1 MRLVL
6 SAMCSLCLLSACD
19 GGGGASTPAVPNRA
33 PVLTDP
39 GSLVVLEGATSV
51 ASLSATDA
59 DGDALTFSITSGD
72 DQTLFTMTSAGVL
85 SFTAAP
91 DFEAPD
97 DSDTDNA
104 YLLTVQVSD
113 GALSDSQS
121 LTVTV
126 TDAFEGRVVDA
137 PIAGAAVFIDLN
149 GNNEPDVDEPS
160 GITDANGYFKFGLFT
175 PVAGIVPKII
185 SKGGTDTKTGK
196 ALPNL
201 ALVSDVPA
209 DLAQAA
215 NVTPL
220 TTVLSSVDTPEAKAQ
235 VLAALGIS
243 GTPEELLTTDGWAAA
258 EAGDEDAK
266 AAQRVNQQVGLLLQ
280 TATTLTDD
288 GDADTDVSVA
298 LAQSV
303 AKQVSTMA
311 QSEGSVDL
319 TAPASIQSVLTQAAA
334 EATPNVVIETS
345 AIAAVAT
352 SVANVNTVVADPAL
366 DPVSD
371 TAQEIAG
378 SAQENLQTSVAQV
391 VSGEVDAS
399 EFLEDTS
406 STELFVNVVVAVD
419 APDNDNDGIPDSL
432 DSDDDNDGVRDSAD
446 AFPKDSTESIDTDA
460 DGTGNNAD
468 TDDDNDGVADTADAF
483 PLDKAETL
491 DTDSDGTGN
500 NADTDDDGDGVID
513 TADSL
518 PLDKAETL
526 DTDADGIG
534 NNTDTDDDGDG
545 VIDTADAFPLDKAE
559 TLDTDSDGTGN
570 NADTDDDGDGILDAD
585 DRYPLVVGSNLNPV
599 FEIAS
604 SCSSIPENTV
614 AVCTIA
620 ATDADGDSLVFSL
633 SSGVDL
639 ADFQLTSGDLAF
651 VIAPDFESPED
662 TDADNTYV
670 VVVRVSD
677 GFATVEHELTVTV
690 TDVEEAV
697 AGLLVPGAMTLLETQ
712 E

>member
-1 MRLVL
+1 MKLNAVTLLYRSAAFISVL
-6 SAMCSLCLLSACD
+6 CIVSCG
-19 GGGGASTPAVPNRA
+19 GGGGASAPAVPNRA
-33 PVLTDP
+33 PVITDP
-39 GSLVVLEGATSV
+39 GSLVVLEGAASV

-59 DGDALTFSITSGD
+59 DGDVLTFSIISGD
-72 DQTLFTMTSAGVL
+72 DQSLFTMTSAGVL
-85 SFTAAP
+85 SFAAAP
-91 DFEAPD
+91 DFESPS

-137 PIAGAAVFIDLN
+137 PISGAAVFIDLN
-149 GNNEPDVDEPS
+149 DNNEPDVDEPS

-209 DLAQAA
+209 DLSQAA

-243 GTPEELLTTDGWAAA
+243 GTPEELLTTDGWAAS

-288 GDADTDVSVA
+288 GDADTDVTVA

-334 EATPNVVIETS
+334 EATPNVIIETS

-352 SVANVNTVVADPAL
+352 SVANVNTVVADSAL

-371 TAQEIAG
+371 TAQEIAE
-378 SAQENLQTSVAQV
+378 STQESLQTAVAQV

-446 AFPKDSTESIDTDA
+446 AFPKDSTETIDTDA
-460 DGTGNNAD
+460 DGTGNNA
-468 TDDDNDGVADTADAF
+468 
-483 PLDKAETL
+483 
-491 DTDSDGTGN
+491 
-500 NADTDDDGDGVID
+500 
-513 TADSL
+513 
-518 PLDKAETL
+518 
-526 DTDADGIG
+526 
-534 NNTDTDDDGDG
+534 DTDDDGDG

-559 TLDTDSDGTGN
+559 TLDTDLDGTGN
-570 NADTDDDGDGILDAD
+570 NADTDDDGDGVADTNDTFPLDSTESVD
-585 DRYPLVVGSNLNPV
+585 
-599 FEIAS
+599 
-604 SCSSIPENTV
+604 
-614 AVCTIA
+614 
-620 ATDADGDSLVFSL
+620 TDADGTGNNADTDDDGD
-633 SSGVDL
+633 GV
-639 ADFQLTSGDLAF
+639 ADTNDAF
-651 VIAPDFESPED
+651 PLDNTETLD
-662 TDADNTYV
+662 TDADGTGNNADADDDGDGILDT
-670 VVVRVSD
+670 SD
-677 GFATVEHELTVTV
+677 GYPLASI
-690 TDVEEAV
+690 
-697 AGLLVPGAMTLLETQ
+697 GLLLDTDSDGRPNDCDSDCQGLGMAADTDDDGDNVPDEDDGYPLIAIGILLDTDLDGIPDDCDSTCLQLGMLADTDDDNDGVLDYEDPFPKDGSIS
-712 E
+712 ESKAIPAIIDFLR

>member
-1 MRLVL
+1 MKLNAVTLLYRSAAFISVL
-6 SAMCSLCLLSACD
+6 CIVSCG
-19 GGGGASTPAVPNRA
+19 GGGGASAPAVPNRA
-33 PVLTDP
+33 PVITDP
-39 GSLVVLEGATSV
+39 GSLVVLEGAASV

-59 DGDALTFSITSGD
+59 DGDVLTFSIISGD
-72 DQTLFTMTSAGVL
+72 DQSLFTMTSAGVL
-85 SFTAAP
+85 SFAAAP
-91 DFEAPD
+91 DFEAPG
-97 DSDTDNA
+97 DSDADNA

-137 PIAGAAVFIDLN
+137 PISGAAVFIDLN
-149 GNNEPDVDEPS
+149 DNNEPDVDEPS

-209 DLAQAA
+209 DLSQAA

-235 VLAALGIS
+235 VLVALGIS

-319 TAPASIQSVLTQAAA
+319 TSPASIQSVLTQAAA
-334 EATPNVVIETS
+334 EATPNLVIATS

-352 SVANVNTVVADPAL
+352 SVANVNTIVADPAL

-419 APDNDNDGIPDSL
+419 APDNDNDGIPDAL

-446 AFPKDSTESIDTDA
+446 AFPKDSTETIDTDA
-460 DGTGNNAD
+460 DDIGNNA
-468 TDDDNDGVADTADAF
+468 
-483 PLDKAETL
+483 
-491 DTDSDGTGN
+491 
-500 NADTDDDGDGVID
+500 
-513 TADSL
+513 
-518 PLDKAETL
+518 
-526 DTDADGIG
+526 
-534 NNTDTDDDGDG
+534 DTDDDGDG

-570 NADTDDDGDGILDAD
+570 NADTDDDGDGIPDTVD
-585 DRYPLVVGSNLNPV
+585 GYPLVSIGILQDTDSDGRPNDCNS
-599 FEIAS
+599 ECQAS
-604 SCSSIPENTV
+604 GL
-614 AVCTIA
+614 A
-620 ATDADGDSLVFSL
+620 ADTDDDGDGVIDTLDGFPLVSIGALLDTDSDGRPNDCDSACQASGMAADPDDDNDGFPDSRQRGEDIDGEAAGDLGGPVSL
-633 SSGVDL
+633 SSDGNVL
-639 ADFQLTSGDLAF
+639 AIGALGNDGNMLGTAAVGCSVVKILMVRPLAI
-651 VIAPDFESPED
+651 IAVL
-662 TDADNTYV
+662 Y
-670 VVVRVSD
+670 RYR
-677 GFATVEHELTVTV
+677 LM
-690 TDVEEAV
+690 AV
-697 AGLLVPGAMTLLETQ
+697 
-712 E
+712 